1 MRSTTLVTT
10 LTSLTTAMAVAAP
23 LVLFGFLYV
32 LKVQPERAAALEA
45 RQHLVAAQAELNG
58 QRVFAS
64 TPPVVT
70 QVSALDELDVRTA
83 DGDSVGDVVDT
94 LTALLASP
102 AVGGVSNLS
111 IETDHPIDGP
121 GDSMMQLF
129 ARKVVHTPV
138 IMTFDAR
145 YEQIGRF
152 FWNLRT
158 LPTIVDLQSVELTP
172 GAESRGGVM
181 RAKVSLHV
189 FHRPGVAAPRERTPQ
204 AVDVVTAPR
213 WNRDPFVSKTQPAQE
228 AAAAPPPAPVVHS
241 ILFSSGRR
249 VAQVDGRIVRAGDR
263 VGDSVVQSIERDAVI
278 MADASGATRRVAI
291 ERPLIRMARR

>member
-23 LVLFGFLYV
+23 IVLFGFLYV

-45 RQHLVAAQAELNG
+45 RQHLAAAQAELNR
-58 QRVFAS
+58 QRVFAAA
-64 TPPVVT
+64 PPVVT
-70 QVSALDELDVRTA
+70 QVSALDELDARTG

-94 LTALLASP
+94 LTALVASP

-111 IETDHPIDGP
+111 IQTDHPIDGP

-152 FWNLRT
+152 LWNLRT
-158 LPTIVDLQSVELTP
+158 LPTIIDLQSVELTP

-213 WNRDPFVSKTQPAQE
+213 WNRDPFVSKPQPAQE

-249 VAQVDGRIVRAGDR
+249 VAQVDGRVVRAGDR
-263 VGDSVVQSIERDAVI
+263 VGNSVVQSIERDAVI
-278 MADASGATRRVAI
+278 MADPSGATRRIAI
-291 ERPLIRMARR
+291 ERPVIRMARR

>member
-23 LVLFGFLYV
+23 IVLFGFLYV

-45 RQHLVAAQAELNG
+45 RQHLAAAQAELNR
-58 QRVFAS
+58 QRVFAAA
-64 TPPVVT
+64 PPVVP
-70 QVSALDELDVRTA
+70 QVSALDELDARTA
-83 DGDSVGDVVDT
+83 GRDSVGDVVDT
-94 LTALLASP
+94 LTALLSSP
-102 AVGGVSNLS
+102 AVGAVSNLS

-121 GDSMMQLF
+121 GDSF

-172 GAESRGGVM
+172 GVESRGGVM

-213 WNRDPFVSKTQPAQE
+213 WNRDPFVSKPQPAQE

-263 VGDSVVQSIERDAVI
+263 VGNSIVQSIERDAVI
-278 MADASGATRRVAI
+278 MADASGATRRIAI
-291 ERPLIRMARR
+291 ERPVIRVARR